1 MNTDVAQ
8 EVFFLSQT
16 GVGIMGNP
24 LLNMLYFSSFLLGS
38 KPNPTDL
45 VIIHLALVHTTMLL
59 ARWITRTAEML
70 GLCLLQTNVEC
81 KPFTYVY
88 RSTRGLSI
96 CTTSFLTMLQAITIS
111 PITSYLFQ
119 LKAQIPNCILPVLA
133 ILWISNLLITTNLL
147 YQVGASC
154 NATSTESNCY
164 AVPVR
169 TLLQGL
175 ILILMP
181 LCDTLSLGLMSFSSG
196 YMVLLLH
203 RHRHQV
209 QDLHSMG
216 QAPKTSPE
224 RRATETIVLL
234 VSCFVVFYCGD
245 FFLSLFLETSM
256 KNNVTIL
263 NINMFVVSGY
273 ATVSPFVLL
282 TCDTRVIKFLSDF
295 LGNNTPR
302 SSQTMYLSVNPL

>member
-16 GVGIMGNP
+16 GVGIMGNS

-38 KPNPTDL
+38 KLKPTDL

-59 ARWITRTAEML
+59 ARWITRTAGIL
-70 GLCLLQTNVEC
+70 RLRLLQTNAEC
-81 KPFTYVY
+81 KLFAYVY
-88 RSTRGLSI
+88 RSTRSVSI
-96 CTTSFLTMLQAITIS
+96 YTTSFLSMLQAITIS
-111 PITSYLFQ
+111 PSTSYLFQ
-119 LKAQIPNCILPVLA
+119 LKAQIPNFILPVLA
-133 ILWISNLLITTNLL
+133 ILWIPNLLISTNLL
-147 YQVGASC
+147 YQVVASR

-164 AVPVR
+164 AVPGR

-175 ILILMP
+175 ILILMA
-181 LCDTLSLGLMSFSSG
+181 LRDILSLGLMSCSSG

-209 QDLHSMG
+209 QHLHSPG

-256 KNNVTIL
+256 KNNVTLL
-263 NINMFVVSGY
+263 NINMFVDTGTKSLAKIGIIIIMII
-273 ATVSPFVLL
+273 TVIVIFV
-282 TCDTRVIKFLSDF
+282 KYF
-295 LGNNTPR
+295 
-302 SSQTMYLSVNPL
+302 TMCQALY